1 MKFEGIME
9 SYERFR
15 RLFPD
20 VDIPEPTEIEKL
32 RSAWWVEHY
41 KSGMSHEEV
50 FKLNEELLEIYPQTK
65 EEAEQKAKG
74 WEGVPEF
81 VL

>member
-1 MKFEGIME
+1 
-9 SYERFR
+9 
-15 RLFPD
+15 
-20 VDIPEPTEIEKL
+20 
-32 RSAWWVEHY
+32 
-41 KSGMSHEEV
+41 MSHEEV
-50 FKLNEELLEIYPQTK
+50 FKLNGELLEIYPQTK